1 MHIDPQPDPGAV
13 MRLRRYLEDAAI
25 YPNVPYP
32 HLIVLGDSVVVT
44 DRLLADNAVALHFR
58 LNELK
63 DVEALCRNL
72 GATITGELNSGAGR
86 TAMKIAVLDAL
97 YLKLTYEVET

>member
-1 MHIDPQPDPGAV
+1 MIDPTPEPGAV

-25 YPNVPYP
+25 YPHTPYP
-32 HLIVLGDSVVVT
+32 HLIVLGDSVVIT
-44 DRLLADNAVALHFR
+44 GAFLADNTVALHFL

-63 DVEALCRNL
+63 DVEALCRHL
-72 GATITGELNSGAGR
+72 GATIIGELNSGNGR

-97 YLKLTYEVET
+97 YLKLTYEVER